1 MGSCIGP
8 PLRSSLSVERKN
20 RLAQTTRN
28 RKTDNMKGIGII
40 GALCVIVLGSSW
52 AAGQTARGNP
62 KEGQAV
68 YEKNCLRCHGSKLDG
83 KGPESQDLI
92 VRPANLQSPIL
103 RSKTD
108 WELLVTIS
116 NGVLFSP
123 MHSFRGKLTD
133 QQMLDVLSY
142 IRAMSPSDIVS

>member
-1 MGSCIGP
+1 MKV
-8 PLRSSLSVERKN
+8 LSV
-20 RLAQTTRN
+20 
-28 RKTDNMKGIGII
+28 I
-40 GALCVIVLGSSW
+40 GAVCLVVLGSSW

-68 YEKNCLRCHGSKLDG
+68 YEKNCLRCHGDKLDG
-83 KGPESQDLI
+83 KGPDSQDLI
-92 VRPANLQSPIL
+92 VRPANLQSIMS

-108 WELLVTIS
+108 WELLITIS

-123 MHSFRGKLTD
+123 MHGFRGRLTD

-142 IRAMSPSDIVS
+142 IRTMAPLDVVS

>member
-1 MGSCIGP
+1 MKGA
-8 PLRSSLSVERKN
+8 RS
-20 RLAQTTRN
+20 
-28 RKTDNMKGIGII
+28 NMKTFSVIC
-40 GALCVIVLGSSW
+40 ALAVVALGSSW

-62 KEGQAV
+62 EAGQAI
-68 YEKNCLRCHGSKLDG
+68 YEKQCLLCHGNKLDG
-83 KGPESQDLI
+83 KGPDSQDLI
-92 VRPANLQSPIL
+92 VRPANLQSQAS

-123 MHSFRGKLTD
+123 MHGFRGKLTD

-142 IRAMSPSDIVS
+142 IRSVARPEIVS

>member
-1 MGSCIGP
+1 
-8 PLRSSLSVERKN
+8 
-20 RLAQTTRN
+20 
-28 RKTDNMKGIGII
+28 MKGISII
-40 GALCVIVLGSSW
+40 GVLCVVVLGSSW
-52 AAGQTARGNP
+52 AAGQPIRGNP
-62 KEGQAV
+62 KEGQAI
-68 YEKNCLRCHGSKLDG
+68 YEKNCLRCHGSELDG
-83 KGPESQDLI
+83 KGPDSQDLI
-92 VRPANLQSPIL
+92 VRPANLQSSIV

-142 IRAMSPSDIVS
+142 IRAASPPDIVS